1 MGSELE
7 NFRTMKD
14 QFFKTDASSPLT
26 PEQRDGFTSLN
37 YFPENEALRFELDI
51 EPLAEP
57 EKVEM
62 QTSTGDIQTYLRWG
76 KVRFEVEGKPAEL
89 TLFVPQGGHGY
100 FLPFTD
106 ATSGKDTY
114 GAGRYLDPE
123 PLPGGKLLIDFNVAY
138 NPYCAYNEYW
148 SCPITPAENR
158 LNVAVEAGEKNFH

>member
-1 MGSELE
+1 MDSELE
-7 NFRTMKD
+7 QFRKMKD
-14 QFFKTDASSPLT
+14 QFFKSDASSPLT
-26 PEQRDGFTSLN
+26 PEQRDGFSALN

-51 EPLAEP
+51 EPLPEP
-57 EKVEM
+57 EKIEM

-76 KVRFEVEGKPAEL
+76 KVKFEVGGEKAEL

-106 ATSGKDTY
+106 TTSDKETY

-148 SCPITPAENR
+148 SCPITPVENR
-158 LNVAVEAGEKNFH
+158 LKVAIEAGEKSFH